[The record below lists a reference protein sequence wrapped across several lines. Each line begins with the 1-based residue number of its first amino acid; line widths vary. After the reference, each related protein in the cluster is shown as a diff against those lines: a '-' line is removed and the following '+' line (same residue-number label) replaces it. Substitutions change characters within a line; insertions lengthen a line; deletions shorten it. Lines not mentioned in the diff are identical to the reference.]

1 MKEIKDIQIKRNIYF
16 NFNISDSFEIHD
28 LGNILKNIKVYLEN
42 EKISRKRKYILERLA
57 ELINKYVESELITYQ
72 LPYHILPIVDDLR
85 KVHLPQLY
93 LNENSINTIG
103 CGGKNENILP
113 ICKLEKNYTN
123 TYEIKSTKNF
133 EIFEF
138 QNSYEHEVIRKCH
151 ILGKN
156 KCISE
161 KITYDE
167 KTKTGV
173 TDKIEKTQLR
183 KNLETENI
191 IGYTINN
198 KLVNKRMDIL
208 DNIYSLDEIIFNTSH
223 TYTSYKDTVENNL
236 NFQLNESD
244 FKKNSQ
250 RHYEKVKIREGDG
263 YIFLYFKEDIT
274 HNESLELKKKC

>member
-16 NFNISDSFEIHD
+16 IF
-28 LGNILKNIKVYLEN
+28 NILKNIKVYLEN

-138 QNSYEHEVIRKCH
+138 Q
-151 ILGKN
+151 ILGR
-156 KCISE
+156 S
-161 KITYDE
+161 
-167 KTKTGV
+167 
-173 TDKIEKTQLR
+173 
-183 KNLETENI
+183 
-191 IGYTINN
+191 
-198 KLVNKRMDIL
+198 
-208 DNIYSLDEIIFNTSH
+208 NT
-223 TYTSYKDTVENNL
+223 
-236 NFQLNESD
+236 
-244 FKKNSQ
+244 
-250 RHYEKVKIREGDG
+250 
-263 YIFLYFKEDIT
+263 
-274 HNESLELKKKC
+274 